1 MVNLKPIKDGDSNIL
16 TNNVVK
22 IKIIY
27 TPTDQDWLRVRNNAL
42 TTQRKKS
49 NKIPVSELK
58 KRFLISEHSLIRDL
72 KVVWEWID
80 LPYYVSVHLVR
91 HHQGIEHYVSSQR
104 NDIQKMFDRRMA
116 PQSSP
121 VNHRCVANAQ
131 AILNISKTRL
141 CLNAS
146 PETTKAWTMF
156 LQELYYHE
164 PELVQL
170 CVKPCVYR
178 NGICPEVFKPCGY
191 NKTEHYKKYQKAY
204 NIFIG
209 HEQED
214 NLT

>member
-1 MVNLKPIKDGDSNIL
+1 MKVVIVNA
-16 TNNVVK
+16 
-22 IKIIY
+22 
-27 TPTDQDWLRVRNNAL
+27 PTDQDWLNVRNDAL
-42 TTQRKKS
+42 FTQRKSTDKAPS
-49 NKIPVSELK
+49 SELK
-58 KRFLISEHSLIRDL
+58 KKFLISEHSPIKDIFVR
-72 KVVWEWID
+72 WEWYD
-80 LPYYVSVHLVR
+80 VPYWIAMHFR
-91 HHQGIEHYVSSQR
+91 THGIGIVPFISTQR
-104 NDIQKMFDRRMA
+104 NDVQDLYDRRKA
-116 PQSSP
+116 PQDAL
-121 VNHRCVANAQ
+121 VNYRATANMLE
-131 AILNISKTRL
+131 ILHISRARL
-141 CLNAS
+141 CLVAS